1 MQSSSGAEY
10 PAMSHGACEFL
21 WLKVLLKELGFVED
35 SPMISNY
42 DNTVAIY
49 IASNLVYHECTNILK

>member
-49 IASNLVYHECTNILK
+49 IASNLVS